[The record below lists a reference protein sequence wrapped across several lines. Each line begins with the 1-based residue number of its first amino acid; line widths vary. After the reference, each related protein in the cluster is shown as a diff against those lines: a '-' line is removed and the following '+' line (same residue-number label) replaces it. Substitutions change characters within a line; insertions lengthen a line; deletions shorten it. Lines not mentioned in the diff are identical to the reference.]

1 LTFTPEVVPKENV
14 ADVIVVSAAIPEPVM
29 VKVTDSN
36 RKGL

>member
-1 LTFTPEVVPKENV
+1 MTFTPEVVPKENV

-29 VKVTDSN
+29 VNVTDWF